1 MGDVSKER
9 CVEMSS
15 GNVSKVSAVVG
26 WVLGVL
32 PCLLMVG
39 SAAGKLAKMPDV
51 VKGFGQLGY
60 PEHLIRPIG
69 IVELCCAVLYLIPKT
84 GVLGAILVTAYLGG
98 AVATHVRA
106 EQPVFFAPAL
116 LGVVAWL
123 GIYLRDRRVRELVP
137 IWK

>member
-1 MGDVSKER
+1 
-9 CVEMSS
+9 MSS
-15 GNVSKVSAVVG
+15 GNVSKVSSIFG
-26 WVLGVL
+26 WILSL
-32 PCLLMVG
+32 PPALLMVM
-39 SAAGKLAKMPDV
+39 SATMKLARVPQAVD
-51 VKGFGQLGY
+51 GFKQLGY
-60 PEHLIRPIG
+60 AEHLMRPIG
-69 IVELCCAVLYLIPKT
+69 VLELCCAVIYLFPKT

-123 GIYLRDRRVRELVP
+123 GIYLRDRRVRELIP